1 MLRDARR
8 AKAAIMQGCS
18 LASVLMSRFAEK
30 ASLIPPKK
38 KEKEEKD
45 CVASFIVVVVYYKCY
60 RCQSIK
66 K

>member
-18 LASVLMSRFAEK
+18 LASVLMSGFAEK
-30 ASLIPPKK
+30 ASPKK